1 MPAAWGAQDVGA
13 ECVELG
19 VRVGDAFVI
28 VSLPKDCARGE
39 ALLIIKLGGL
49 VFEVGDDLS
58 ERWMLD

>member
-1 MPAAWGAQDVGA
+1 
-13 ECVELG
+13 LG

-28 VSLPKDCARGE
+28 VSLPNDCARSK

-58 ERWMLD
+58 ERWMLDLTLGIV